1 MAGSVRFRTTGA
13 AVVVVGVALVVGAV
27 MLVATLRSQLA
38 DQVRTSAQLRARDV
52 AAALDSGTP
61 ATELAVSDDEDFLIQ
76 VVAADGTVV
85 ASSQNVVGEPAVAD
99 LQPGQSRTLTNV
111 AIEDDHQNFV
121 AVAAGVNVDGR
132 ELVVLVAR
140 ANGLVE
146 SSTRLLTVLL
156 TAGIPLLLVI
166 VGITVWWLT
175 GRALSPVE
183 AMRAEVDEISASELH
198 RRVPHPPGTDE
209 IARLATTMN
218 RMLARLDQAQATQQR
233 FIADASHELRS
244 PVATIRQHAEVALAH
259 PDRTSTRDLAET
271 VLAED
276 LRVQRLVEDLLLL
289 ARMEEPTPS
298 QRRHAVDLDDLLLE
312 EAERVRA
319 TTPLRVDL
327 SALSAGQVAGDA
339 PQLRRLVRNLVD
351 NAVRHAAG
359 TIHLSLA
366 TVGGV
371 VVLVVEDDGTGVPV
385 EQRERIFDRFVR
397 LDDARDRDAGGSGL
411 GLAIVRDIAN
421 RHGGQ
426 VRIDGEAAGARF
438 EVRLPA
444 LADDRLLP
452 DRDRPGL

>member
-1 MAGSVRFRTTGA
+1 MTGSVRFRTTGA

-61 ATELAVSDDEDFLIQ
+61 ATELAVSDDEDFLMQ
-76 VVAADGTVV
+76 VVAPDGTVV

-121 AVAAGVNVDGR
+121 AVAAGVKVDGR

-209 IARLATTMN
+209 IAHLATTMN
-218 RMLARLDQAQATQQR
+218 RMLARLDQAQATQQQ

-289 ARMEEPTPS
+289 ARMEEPTTS
-298 QRRHAVDLDDLLLE
+298 RRWHAVDLDDLLLE
-312 EAERVRA
+312 EAERVRS
-319 TTPLRVDL
+319 TTALRVDL
-327 SALSAGQVAGDA
+327 SGLSAGQVAGDA

-351 NAVRHAAG
+351 NAVRHAAA

-366 TVGGV
+366 TVDGV
-371 VVLVVEDDGTGVPV
+371 VVLVVEDDGAGVPV

-411 GLAIVRDIAN
+411 GLAIVRDIAH

-426 VRIDGEAAGARF
+426 VRVDGEAAGARF

-444 LADDRLLP
+444 LADDHRPP
-452 DRDRPGL
+452 DRERPDR